1 MNTLRADEPF
11 LSYYQLD
18 HDPFAA
24 RVPNFK
30 FFPAQ
35 RKTILGQL
43 HHLARHSQ
51 LMLLITGPKGS
62 GKTLLRQALIAS
74 VNKDTIKIINVSAA
88 DCEKVSDVLAL
99 LVEELQATDNTVAA
113 IIEQIG
119 KLSEQSI
126 SLYFMID
133 DADQLSEDVIQ
144 LLLNLAN
151 EHLDSLHLFL
161 FARPILLDQLENSSL
176 AKEVTFNLP
185 LTPYT
190 LEETKEYL
198 LLRLEGA
205 GQELSI
211 FNDEQ
216 LLEIYTKSGG
226 WPGVINQ
233 VARDI
238 LIENMQHQDQSSL
251 FNDFDESEDNVVLY
265 ASDTTREVKTAKP
278 KLILPKKHLAIAGV
292 IAVALVAILLFSK
305 SPSTEQEPT
314 IVASHYA
321 DLPSDASSGQVTQEI
336 PLSTDGAPS
345 NNQSLNNDTPVV
357 DNAMLPPPAITEPT
371 PTSTPAVTNQT
382 QTVTKPEVKPVVTKP
397 QEVVKPQEIT
407 KPVAQGNAWYRGKT
421 GTNFTIQVSVASNE
435 KAAQDFIR
443 KQSGSYQYFKRLRAD
458 KIDYVITQ
466 GEFTSRSAAQD
477 AIKKLPAAIQESKPW
492 VRTFASIKQELAN

>member
-99 LVEELQATDNTVAA
+99 LAEELQATDNTVAA
-113 IIEQIG
+113 VIEQIS

-133 DADQLSEDVIQ
+133 DADQLSENVIQ

-151 EHLDSLHLFL
+151 EHLVSLHLFL
-161 FARPILLDQLENSSL
+161 FARPNLLDQLEHSSL
-176 AKEVTFNLP
+176 VKEVTFNLP

-211 FNDEQ
+211 FTDEQ

-233 VARDI
+233 VARDV
-238 LIENMQHQDQSSL
+238 LIENMQHHDGPDL
-251 FNDFDESEDNVVLY
+251 FNNIDEGEDDVAFY
-265 ASDTTREVKTAKP
+265 AADTTREVKTTKP
-278 KLILPKKHLAIAGV
+278 KLILPKKHLAIVGV
-292 IAVALVAILLFSK
+292 IAIALVAILLFSK

-321 DLPSDASSGQVTQEI
+321 DLPSETGSGQVTQDI
-336 PLSTDGAPS
+336 PLSTEVAPS
-345 NNQSLNNDTPVV
+345 NDQSSNNDTPVV
-357 DNAMLPPPAITEPT
+357 DNAMLSPPTVTEPT
-371 PTSTPAVTNQT
+371 TTVASPSQTTSS
-382 QTVTKPEVKPVVTKP
+382 PVVNKPQQQTKP
-397 QEVVKPQEIT
+397 QQT
-407 KPVAQGNAWYRGKT
+407 ATTVAQGNEWYRGKT
-421 GTNFTIQVSVASNE
+421 ATNYTIQVSVASNE

-466 GEFTSRSAAQD
+466 GEFTSRSAAQE

>member
-74 VNKDTIKIINVSAA
+74 VNKDTIKIINISAA

-99 LVEELQATDNTVAA
+99 LVEELQATNNTIAA
-113 IIEQIG
+113 IIEQIS

-133 DADQLSEDVIQ
+133 DADQLSEDIIQ

-151 EHLDSLHLFL
+151 EHLASLHIFL
-161 FARPILLDQLENSSL
+161 FARPNLLDQLESSSL

-190 LEETKEYL
+190 LEEIKEYL

-205 GQELSI
+205 GQELGI
-211 FNDEQ
+211 FTDEQ

-251 FNDFDESEDNVVLY
+251 FNDFDESEDEVALY
-265 ASDTTREVKTAKP
+265 ASDTTREVKAAKP
-278 KLILPKKHLAIAGV
+278 KLMLPKKHLAIAGV
-292 IAVALVAILLFSK
+292 IAIALVAILLFSK

-321 DLPSDASSGQVTQEI
+321 DLPSDAGSGQVTQDI
-336 PLSTDGAPS
+336 PLSTDVAPS
-345 NNQSLNNDTPVV
+345 NNQPLNNDTPVV
-357 DNAMLPPPAITEPT
+357 DNAMLPPPVVTEPT
-371 PTSTPAVTNQT
+371 PPVATQT
-382 QTVTKPEVKPVVTKP
+382 QTVTKPEVKPVANNPQEVTKP
-397 QEVVKPQEIT
+397 QET
-407 KPVAQGNAWYRGKT
+407 AKPVAQGNAWYRGKT
-421 GTNFTIQVSVASNE
+421 GANFTIQVSVASNE

-466 GEFTSRSAAQD
+466 GEFTSRSAAQE